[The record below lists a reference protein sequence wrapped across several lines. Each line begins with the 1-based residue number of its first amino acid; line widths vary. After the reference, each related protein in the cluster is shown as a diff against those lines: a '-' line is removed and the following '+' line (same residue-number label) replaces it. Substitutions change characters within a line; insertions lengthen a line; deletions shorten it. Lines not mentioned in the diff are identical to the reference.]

1 MDNGQFQIPQQE
13 FIAGPE
19 TIQEIESSFA
29 PVDVTEMSA
38 KSPYEG
44 VKQNEQDITYYR
56 EQYMEDHTE
65 ADLPKRFAI
74 DIARLV
80 VKFVVERL

>member
-13 FIAGPE
+13 LPVTPE
-19 TIQEIESSFA
+19 IIQEIESSFA
-29 PVDVTEMSA
+29 PADVTEMNV
-38 KSPYEG
+38 KPPYEQ
-44 VKQNEQDITYYR
+44 VKQYERDITEHR

-65 ADLPKRFAI
+65 ADLPKRYAV
-74 DIARLV
+74 DIARWV

>member
-29 PVDVTEMSA
+29 PVDVTEMNA
-38 KSPYEG
+38 MSPYEG

-56 EQYMEDHTE
+56 QQYMVDHTE
-65 ADLPKRFAI
+65 ADLPKRYAV
-74 DIARLV
+74 DIARWV
-80 VKFVVERL
+80 VKFVTERL